1 MYFREAYKA
10 GEVLRDWL
18 AVLVLLR
25 AHRVRGL
32 VPLGQILDLEHPRV
46 LVIHPLASLTHFHT
60 IVPKALIVTSFAVT
74 SHVTRDH

>member
-32 VPLGQILDLEHPRV
+32 VPLGQILDMEHPRV
-46 LVIHPLASLTHFHT
+46 LVITPGF
-60 IVPKALIVTSFAVT
+60 PDSF
-74 SHVTRDH
+74 SHNRPQSFDCDKFRRDLTRDT